1 MERGPRRGEAGRT
14 LGEGVAP
21 TTIELSRLN
30 KYLWGRAHRPILLSG
45 QPVKKREEKK
55 KTSLIWTRF
64 SYTRPVGINQFF
76 MTNYTREKKVS
87 MWIRIVSFT

>member
-1 MERGPRRGEAGRT
+1 MLNLRVMFQRYGWSVDRRGEAGRT

-55 KTSLIWTRF
+55 NI
-64 SYTRPVGINQFF
+64 INLD
-76 MTNYTREKKVS
+76 
-87 MWIRIVSFT
+87 